1 MIVDIL
7 LGILSASYSLQT
19 MFSVNEKM
27 KRQHL
32 QYVEEL
38 VKESVEHSY
47 VTYIYDIKQQCK
59 KNNVDLVYDINRA
72 HEIASEYFYDSYS
85 KPWFGRSNK
94 LKINKRIKDELRFY
108 RAKSN
113 YEKSLDIERLNQI
126 LFPDDSF

>member
-1 MIVDIL
+1 MIIDIL
-7 LGILSASYSLQT
+7 LGILSASYTLQT
-19 MFSVNEKM
+19 VFSVNEKM
-27 KRQHL
+27 KRQHI
-32 QYVEEL
+32 QYVEDL

-59 KNNVDLVYDINRA
+59 QTNSPFEYNKYKA

-94 LKINKRIKDELRFY
+94 LKINKRIKDEFRFY

-113 YEKSLDIERLNQI
+113 DIEGVNQI